1 MARKRAAGAAAEKKI
16 EKPAVKPAE
25 KTEEKSEEKITLKAL
40 IEFRDRDGKSIRK
53 GEEYSHAD
61 AEYIEY
67 LQGNKNK
74 TGAPVIGK

>member
-1 MARKRAAGAAAEKKI
+1 MAGTAAEKKI
-16 EKPAVKPAE
+16 EKPAVKPAVKPAE
-25 KTEEKSEEKITLKAL
+25 KTEEKITLKAL
-40 IEFRDRDGKSIRK
+40 IEFRDKEGKIIRK

>member
-1 MARKRAAGAAAEKKI
+1 MARKRVAGPAAEKKI
-16 EKPAVKPAE
+16 EKPAVKSAE
-25 KTEEKSEEKITLKAL
+25 KTEEKITLKAL
-40 IEFRDRDGKSIRK
+40 IEFRDKEGKIIRK

>member
-1 MARKRAAGAAAEKKI
+1 MARKRVASLAAEKKPT
-16 EKPAVKPAE
+16 EKPVEKPSK
-25 KTEEKSEEKITLKAL
+25 KTEENTLRAL
-40 IEFRDRDGKSIRK
+40 IEFRDKEGKIIRK

>member
-1 MARKRAAGAAAEKKI
+1 MASLAAEKKPT
-16 EKPAVKPAE
+16 EKPVEKPSK
-25 KTEEKSEEKITLKAL
+25 KTEEITLRAL
-40 IEFRDRDGKSIRK
+40 IEFRDKEGKIIRK